1 MTGWDVMMLHSIPF
15 YCNSP
20 TQCTH
25 CLRPQSNCESPQHDH
40 STGLSANR
48 LLWQSA
54 RQRIKKF
61 NHTIFPMTPPPLLEA
76 LCVTMFCTQKPSYRS
91 KVVIIQMKGLFVN
104 LLLEDKVMRQSKFS
118 IHVLQVAII
127 LR

>member
-25 CLRPQSNCESPQHDH
+25 CLRPQSNCESPPHDH

-61 NHTIFPMTPPPLLEA
+61 NHTIFPMTPLLEA

-118 IHVLQVAII
+118 IHVLQVAMI

>member
-20 TQCTH
+20 TQYTH
-25 CLRPQSNCESPQHDH
+25 CLRPQSNCESPQRDH
-40 STGLSANR
+40 STGPSANR
-48 LLWQSA
+48 LLSQSA
-54 RQRIKKF
+54 RQRIKKVQSY
-61 NHTIFPMTPPPLLEA
+61 HLPHDPPLLEA

>member
-20 TQCTH
+20 TQYTH

-40 STGLSANR
+40 SIGPSANR

-54 RQRIKKF
+54 RQRKKKF
-61 NHTIFPMTPPPLLEA
+61 NHTIFPMTPLLEA
-76 LCVTMFCTQKPSYRS
+76 LCVTMFCTHKPSYRS

>member
-20 TQCTH
+20 TQYTH

-54 RQRIKKF
+54 RQRMKKVQSYYLPRDPPSRDTLCFNVLHIK
-61 NHTIFPMTPPPLLEA
+61 
-76 LCVTMFCTQKPSYRS
+76 S
-91 KVVIIQMKGLFVN
+91 KVVIIHMKGLFVN